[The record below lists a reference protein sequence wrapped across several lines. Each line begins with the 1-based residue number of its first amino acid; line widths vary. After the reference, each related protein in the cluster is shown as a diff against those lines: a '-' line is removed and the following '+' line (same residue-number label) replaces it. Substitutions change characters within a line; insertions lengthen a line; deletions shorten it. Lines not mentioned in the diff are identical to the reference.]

1 MKNFIAMHTFKSAEL
16 RDQCFEAMGS
26 MSDKGLVESMIG
38 DKAQC
43 QMSWND
49 GGAGG
54 MILACWWRAEGKEA
68 IIDQIGEMNAFFDT
82 ESHELDNII
91 DFKGMQS

>member
-1 MKNFIAMHTFKSAEL
+1 MKNFIAMHTFKSAAL
-16 RDQCFEAMGS
+16 RDQCFEAMGT
-26 MSDKGLVESMIG
+26 MSEQELVAAMTG

-49 GGAGG
+49 GGNGS
-54 MILACWWRAEGKEA
+54 MVLACWWKAESEDA
-68 IIDQIGEMNAFFDT
+68 IIEQIGEMNAFFDT

-91 DFKGMQS
+91 DFNSMR

>member
-1 MKNFIAMHTFKSAEL
+1 MKNFIAMHTFKSAAL
-16 RDQCFEAMGS
+16 RDQCFEVMGT
-26 MSDKGLVESMIG
+26 MSEQELVAGMTG

-49 GGAGG
+49 GGNGG
-54 MILACWWRAEGKEA
+54 MILACWWKAESKDA
-68 IIDQIGEMNAFFDT
+68 IIEQIGEMNAFFDT

-91 DFKGMQS
+91 DFNSMR

>member
-1 MKNFIAMHTFKSAEL
+1 
-16 RDQCFEAMGS
+16 
-26 MSDKGLVESMIG
+26 
-38 DKAQC
+38 
-43 QMSWND
+43 MSWND

-91 DFKGMQS
+91 DFKGIQS